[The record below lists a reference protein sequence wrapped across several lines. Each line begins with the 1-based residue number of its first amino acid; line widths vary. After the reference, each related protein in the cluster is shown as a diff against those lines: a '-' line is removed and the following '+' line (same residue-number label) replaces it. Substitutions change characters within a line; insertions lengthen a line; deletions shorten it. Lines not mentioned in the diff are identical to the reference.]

1 MCNMN
6 SRDSKK
12 YFKFLTKRDG
22 GYCQMCKVSRRK
34 KKLVIDHIDNNNNH
48 TYPDNLQLL
57 CYSCNYKKNPRLS
70 EREPFDNV
78 CVRVTNNHNT
88 DNYHLSTIPTEIMI
102 NKAKEPKFIIYTK
115 ETIDEHGKWEEK
127 DLINSG
133 AQVVGVSQI
142 TAKRYLDK
150 LCSSAGI
157 YIRTTIDTKTFITKR
172 PAV

>member
-6 SRDSKK
+6 SRDQKK
-12 YFKFLTKRDG
+12 WFKFLTKRDG
-22 GYCQMCKVSRRK
+22 SYCQMCNISKRK
-34 KKLVIDHIDNNNNH
+34 RKLVIDHMDNNNNH

-78 CVRVTNNHNT
+78 CESVSNNHN
-88 DNYHLSTIPTEIMI
+88 NNHHLSTIPTEIMI

-133 AQVVGVSQI
+133 AQVVGVSQV
-142 TAKRYLDK
+142 TAKRYLNK
-150 LCSSAGI
+150 LCSTAGI
-157 YIRTTIDTKTFITKR
+157 YMRTTIDTQTFITKR

>member
-1 MCNMN
+1 M
-6 SRDSKK
+6 
-12 YFKFLTKRDG
+12 
-22 GYCQMCKVSRRK
+22 
-34 KKLVIDHIDNNNNH
+34 
-48 TYPDNLQLL
+48 
-57 CYSCNYKKNPRLS
+57 
-70 EREPFDNV
+70 
-78 CVRVTNNHNT
+78 RVTNNHNT